1 MAVIYPGNPLKLDRR
16 YRILIHRLP
25 YQMLLVATLYIC
37 HLFYLPFFL
46 FHVRFQPKKEM
57 LSLNISRYSKPS
69 AYRVSELPK
78 PRLAN
83 SKDVI
88 IKVYAAGINPIDV
101 KRAAGALKLAVED
114 P

>member
-1 MAVIYPGNPLKLDRR
+1 MAVIYRATLLKLDQR
-16 YRILIHRLP
+16 YRILTHRLP
-25 YQMLLVATLYIC
+25 YQILLIATLYIC
-37 HLFYLPFFL
+37 HLLNLPFFL

-78 PRLAN
+78 PCLTN